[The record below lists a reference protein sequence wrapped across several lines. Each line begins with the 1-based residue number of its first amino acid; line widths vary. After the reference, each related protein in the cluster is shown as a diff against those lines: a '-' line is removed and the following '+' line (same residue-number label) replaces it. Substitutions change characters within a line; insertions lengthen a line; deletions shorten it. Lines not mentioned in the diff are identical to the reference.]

1 MQATREVVI
10 SVAGNLSYS
19 CTKLETIN
27 IREAHRSSSA
37 KSVEL
42 RLCAFLWKIRK
53 RNAVQNYLRNT
64 AGNTLQKEHKCYTAY
79 IIKKISRWKVR
90 AVLPCKN
97 KGLLIN

>member
-27 IREAHRSSSA
+27 TREAHRSSSA

-42 RLCAFLWKIRK
+42 RLCAFLRKIRK
-53 RNAVQNYLRNT
+53 RNTAQNYLRN
-64 AGNTLQKEHKCYTAY
+64 ALQKEHKCYTIY
-79 IIKKISRWKVR
+79 TIKKISRWKVR

>member
-27 IREAHRSSSA
+27 IREAHRGSFA
-37 KSVEL
+37 QSVEV
-42 RLCAFLWKIRK
+42 RLCAFLRKIRK

-79 IIKKISRWKVR
+79 IIKKISRWKVY

>member
-27 IREAHRSSSA
+27 TREAHRSSFSQ
-37 KSVEL
+37 SVEA
-42 RLCAFLWKIRK
+42 RLCAFLRKIRK
-53 RNAVQNYLRNT
+53 RNAAQNYLRNA
-64 AGNTLQKEHKCYTAY
+64 AGNTLQKERKCYTVY
-79 IIKKISRWKVR
+79 TIKKISRWKVY